1 MTKALHEEYAEP
13 DRPAFGPRSALAE
26 SFALKRPGSLSAR
39 RKVRLGR
46 SWRVG
51 GSEAVGVTCRPRRGN
66 RPRGHQRELLPVT
79 GLGGHPSAASSVA
92 SAAARN
98 STRLP
103 NLAFRDRRGVGVTE
117 LGPVEGSVTGIVGE
131 RGRCSGEPGLDA
143 LLRHPRDGTP
153 STPLPEDRQ
162 FSPAGSPGPVWRG
175 GFGWEPGS
183 PSSTSSVVVRRL
195 AWPLWSGRWQS
206 VTRRFPTCV
215 WDGLP
220 RSGPTS

>member
-51 GSEAVGVTCRPRRGN
+51 GSESVGVTSRPRRGN
-66 RPRGHQRELLPVT
+66 RPRGHQRELIPVT

-143 LLRHPRDGTP
+143 LLATRGTVRPRHPFLKIA
-153 STPLPEDRQ
+153 SSHRQ
-162 FSPAGSPGPVWRG
+162 ARLDLFGVAGSAGNLGRHRRHLRSSCGGSHGRCGPGA
-175 GFGWEPGS
+175 GS
-183 PSSTSSVVVRRL
+183 
-195 AWPLWSGRWQS
+195 Q
-206 VTRRFPTCV
+206 
-215 WDGLP
+215 
-220 RSGPTS
+220 